1 MAHENVLIID
11 DSKETRDMLAEH
23 LRELGYEVKVAS
35 DGSEGITMID
45 KEFFDVVL
53 TDLVMPRV
61 DGMAVLR
68 YLVEHSPDSICIIL
82 TGHGSIKNA
91 VEAIKAGAYDY
102 LTKPLRMDEILLT
115 LKRALDFRN
124 LKRENQTLRN
134 QLRRKYR
141 FENIIGDSEKMQA
154 VFETIEKVADSDST
168 VLILGESGTGKELIA
183 RAIHYRSYRREGP
196 FVPVNCA
203 AIPDE
208 LLESELFG
216 HEKGAFT
223 HAIRTRIGRLE
234 LANGGTL
241 FLDEIG
247 DMKPNLQSKLL
258 RVLQERQFERVGGV
272 KTITT
277 DMRVIAA
284 THQDLQEA
292 VEQKRFRE
300 DLYYRLNVIPITL
313 PPLRERK
320 SDIPL
325 LAHHFLHHF
334 NRTKKKAVREIA
346 PDAMERLLRYHWP
359 GNVRELENTIE
370 RIVILSSSDVIT
382 VKDLP
387 ERFQTP
393 SEADRSVAVEIPE
406 GGISLDEAVN
416 EFERRLILHALHKSD
431 WVKSKAAQLLNVN
444 RTTLIEKIK
453 RQKLEPAS
461 DEQASS

>member
-1 MAHENVLIID
+1 M
-11 DSKETRDMLAEH
+11 
-23 LRELGYEVKVAS
+23 G
-35 DGSEGITMID
+35 GGI
-45 KEFFDVVL
+45 
-53 TDLVMPRV
+53 
-61 DGMAVLR
+61 
-68 YLVEHSPDSICIIL
+68 
-82 TGHGSIKNA
+82 
-91 VEAIKAGAYDY
+91 AGC
-102 LTKPLRMDEILLT
+102 
-115 LKRALDFRN
+115 
-124 LKRENQTLRN
+124 
-134 QLRRKYR
+134 
-141 FENIIGDSEKMQA
+141 
-154 VFETIEKVADSDST
+154 
-168 VLILGESGTGKELIA
+168 
-183 RAIHYRSYRREGP
+183 
-196 FVPVNCA
+196 CA
-203 AIPDE
+203 AISPARQG
-208 LLESELFG
+208 LKVILF
-216 HEKGAFT
+216 EKGATKKSGSGGSGCDHWLNSPHPGSPVTAEEVVEWELEMSNGYPNALSRYIAARESFET
-223 HAIRTRIGRLE
+223 LLE
-234 LANGGTL
+234 L
-241 FLDEIG
+241 
-247 DMKPNLQSKLL
+247 
-258 RVLQERQFERVGGV
+258 ERVGGV